1 MRCAASSSWLRN
13 SPDELRNEAFADVL
27 AAVRRLLIDLAGVR
41 DSIDANEPIHHEI
54 DARLREIER
63 PREELDALYEGATQE
78 LL

>member
-1 MRCAASSSWLRN
+1 MSYA
-13 SPDELRNEAFADVL
+13 DEAFADVL
-27 AAVRRLLIDLAGVR
+27 AALRRLLVDLAGVR

-63 PREELDALYEGATQE
+63 AREELDVLYEDATQE

>member
-1 MRCAASSSWLRN
+1 VSLT
-13 SPDELRNEAFADVL
+13 DEAFSDVHSAL
-27 AAVRRLLIDLAGVR
+27 RHLLVDLADVR

-63 PREELDALYEGATQE
+63 AREELDALYEDATQE